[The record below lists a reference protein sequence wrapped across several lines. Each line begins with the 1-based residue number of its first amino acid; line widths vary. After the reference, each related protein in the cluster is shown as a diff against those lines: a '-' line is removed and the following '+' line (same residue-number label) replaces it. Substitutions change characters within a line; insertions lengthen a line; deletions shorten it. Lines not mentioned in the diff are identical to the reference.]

1 MKIMGKALLLTLI
14 TGGLTAMLLLII
26 NQPGTQRAVMRLVDV
41 PDGSQTTHKD
51 VSEKNGM
58 EKTTETRSVTN
69 SGQQM
74 VYQSQKDDGQTGT
87 ADKKNVTADSRNGRQ
102 AVDNSDTAYQKSVPK
117 SVEADDEN
125 HGKSEAGRKQS
136 SESGNRQADGADSQH
151 KNRVR
156 QKKEEQKKEE
166 QKKEE
171 QKKEERKKQSTFHK
185 VSENYFSDA
194 VFIGDSR
201 TVGMAESGLL
211 PEAVCYAKVG
221 IGIGGLLSQR
231 FIFQGGRMLTLAQ
244 ALQERSFRKV
254 YLMIGINDMS
264 AGDTEWFTE
273 KYRQLLEL
281 VRTTQPEAV
290 IYIQGNIPMGY
301 DIQDM
306 SGALNN
312 ANLKRRND
320 ASRQL
325 ADDRDIFYLEI
336 EEIYEDAGGN
346 LNPYFSSDGLHIRPQ
361 YYPLWVDYLQHH
373 AIVRET

>member
-1 MKIMGKALLLTLI
+1 
-14 TGGLTAMLLLII
+14 
-26 NQPGTQRAVMRLVDV
+26 
-41 PDGSQTTHKD
+41 
-51 VSEKNGM
+51 
-58 EKTTETRSVTN
+58 
-69 SGQQM
+69 M

-102 AVDNSDTAYQKSVPK
+102 AADNSDTAYQKSVPK

-125 HGKSEAGRKQS
+125 RGKSEAGRIQS

-156 QKKEEQKKEE
+156 

-244 ALQERSFRKV
+244 ALQERSFGKV

-290 IYIQGNIPMGY
+290 IYIQGNIPRGY

-325 ADDRDIFYLEI
+325 ADDRDIFYLEV